1 MKEKI
6 LFNSP
11 AFRWTYKFT
20 TDINNDLNIKNITK
34 YGKSFSIV
42 NVSNAFKLLMQE
54 LQAMN
59 VQMRIITE
67 DNIDQLTSLNK
78 GDDLYKLTGLE
89 TLKEATKVIRSKQN
103 KTQDRPDDE

>member
-1 MKEKI
+1 
-6 LFNSP
+6 
-11 AFRWTYKFT
+11 
-20 TDINNDLNIKNITK
+20 
-34 YGKSFSIV
+34 
-42 NVSNAFKLLMQE
+42 MQE

-89 TLKEATKVIRSKQN
+89 TLKETLK
-103 KTQDRPDDE
+103 